1 MNQKE
6 LVEALARAADSDA
19 ADNEPK
25 RDAERT
31 AG

>member
-1 MNQKE
+1 MNQQE
-6 LVEALARAADSDA
+6 LVEVVPRVPDSDA

-25 RDAERT
+25 RDAEQT